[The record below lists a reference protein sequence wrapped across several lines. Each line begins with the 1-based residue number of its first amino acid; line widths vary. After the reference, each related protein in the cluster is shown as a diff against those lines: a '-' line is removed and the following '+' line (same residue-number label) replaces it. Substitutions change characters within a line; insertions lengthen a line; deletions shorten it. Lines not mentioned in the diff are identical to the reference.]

1 MNIPKGELLE
11 SIVSARVE
19 LDQALAVLEA
29 LPAFDPGTVGYA
41 AHAINNYLTFTLATI
56 ELLESALADHPV
68 ADVHTWLTA
77 LRQGAMFMDHTV
89 NQLINAAATEEPHL
103 VFGGVNLVKL
113 IRIGC
118 EYYQTVAARKQINI
132 MFASSIESAYVWTD
146 RVAVGA
152 ILDNLLSNAV
162 KYSPPGKRIRVI
174 VTEGP
179 DHVVCH
185 VHDEG
190 PGLSEEDQAQLYRR
204 GLRLSP
210 RPTGGEAS
218 SGFGLAIAKDL
229 TEKLGGK
236 IWCESSLG
244 QGARFSFSL
253 PTRKQ

>member
-1 MNIPKGELLE
+1 MNIPKTKLLE
-11 SIVSARVE
+11 SIVSAKGE
-19 LDQALAVLEA
+19 LDQALSVLEA

-41 AHAINNYLTFTLATI
+41 AHAINNYLTFTNATI

-68 ADVHTWLTA
+68 ADVHTWLKA
-77 LRQGAMFMDHTV
+77 LRQGAAFMDHTV
-89 NQLINAAATEEPHL
+89 NQLINASAAGDPHF
-103 VFGGVNLVKL
+103 VFGGVNVVKL

-118 EYYQTVAARKQINI
+118 DYYQTVASRKQIQI
-132 MFASSIESAYVWTD
+132 LFASAVETAHVWTD

-174 VTEGP
+174 VAEGP

-204 GLRLSP
+204 GIRLSP

-229 TEKLGGK
+229 TEKLGGR
-236 IWCESSLG
+236 IWCESSVG

-253 PTRKQ
+253 PRGKA